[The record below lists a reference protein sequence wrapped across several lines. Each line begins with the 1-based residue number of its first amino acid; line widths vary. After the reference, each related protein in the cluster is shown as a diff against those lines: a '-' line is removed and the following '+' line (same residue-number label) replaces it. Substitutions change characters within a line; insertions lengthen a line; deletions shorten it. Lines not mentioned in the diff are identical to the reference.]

1 MAKIQ
6 CGKCGGII
14 ELPDGA
20 TSGVCPRCGDLTS
33 LPEKT
38 GGQAGDPDNGKDC
51 SPEKTELQ
59 KSTDAY
65 DSIVDLI
72 EDAPEDNKPIPEK
85 QEDRKPASD
94 LDRFEAKL
102 ADPGK
107 PELRLPRMGCFL
119 IFLIFFLM
127 CMGFS
132 SAYYST
138 VGEIPAKYSIPEER
152 VSVTDTEGILL
163 EEDMAVLDALA
174 KEISKQ
180 EDCGVAVMFFD
191 ARLANMLT
199 VFDQIAAEWAPGKG
213 VLLICDVRN
222 STMRLGLIGSGWQL
236 ADWDMD
242 TVAASCRAYRKDQR
256 GAQAIELLTTL
267 KHSLDTAEKKTHPVE
282 NADAAGAGK
291 TTAASAGDDVVQ
303 RLEKSIGAMTKGDV
317 KTLLSADDNAIKSLV
332 SGENKPAEKD
342 SASEGGAAGTQAS
355 AEEKAAEAKIAA
367 EDRAAEAALDED
379 FDDDDESVGMRAY
392 REKNGGK
399 TKKGAGIL
407 FSSTVNR
414 GGETSVRNCALFFL
428 IATILVA
435 VFAVKNGKKTRAS
448 DLKKNPAVL
457 AEFRKKRGGNPA
469 LRLVDTNEYIP
480 VKWTHK
486 KFLRITAIVLA
497 VLMGLSAGSS
507 QSESVENDK
516 PRELNEL
523 IPDYPEDGRIVD
535 QAGVFTP
542 EGMAKVSAAI
552 RHLESNTGGEM
563 IVYTVKT
570 LNGRPIEEFSL
581 DAAMKWKI
589 GKKGRDDGALF
600 VLAVDDHE
608 GRLEIGY
615 GWEGPINDG
624 RAGALLRSVIPEF
637 RNEQYAEAAVKVVR
651 GVESY
656 VTGVPVPASDEAGS
670 AVPAG
675 TPKAYEP
682 MVRDYGVLAYEKPN
696 KDPRVLDPADSLWGM
711 IGILGCLIAVAAA
724 YWGRIVMTSAP
735 HFVIFDP
742 TAVRV
747 YTPSSGSGGG
757 GSSRSSRSYSS
768 SRSSSRSS
776 SSSRRSS
783 GGGGSF
789 GGGGASVKW

>member
-6 CGKCGGII
+6 CGKCGEPV

-20 TSGVCPRCGDLTS
+20 TSAKCPCCGNLTTS
-33 LPEKT
+33 GDRPDGPAGFPA
-38 GGQAGDPDNGKDC
+38 GGEEG
-51 SPEKTELQ
+51 SLQ
-59 KSTDAY
+59 KKYHDRAADVY
-65 DSIVDLI
+65 ESILDLI
-72 EDAPEDNKPIPEK
+72 EDAPADNKPTPPKKE
-85 QEDRKPASD
+85 ERKTASD
-94 LDRFEAKL
+94 LERFEAKL
-102 ADPGK
+102 ADPDK

-132 SAYYST
+132 MAYYHSA
-138 VGEIPAKYSIPEER
+138 GEIPAKYSIPEGR
-152 VSVTDTEGILL
+152 VSVTDTEGVLL
-163 EEDMAVLDALA
+163 AEDLTALEAIA

-191 ARLANMLT
+191 AQYANMLT
-199 VFDQIAAEWAPGKG
+199 VFDQVAAEWAPGKG

-222 STMRLGLIGSGWQL
+222 SSMRFGLIGSGWQL

-242 TVAASCRAYRKDQR
+242 TAEAACRAYRKDQR
-256 GAQAIELLTTL
+256 GAQAVELLTML
-267 KHSLDTAEKKTHPVE
+267 KHSLDTAGEMTHPVE
-282 NADAAGAGK
+282 NADAAGSGK
-291 TTAASAGDDVVQ
+291 TTASSAGDDVVQ
-303 RLEKSIGAMTKGDV
+303 RLGKNIDALTKGDIKALV
-317 KTLLSADDNAIKSLV
+317 SPENNAVKSLV
-332 SGENKPAEKD
+332 SAENKPVEKD
-342 SASEGGAAGTQAS
+342 SAPKSGASGTQAS
-355 AEEKAAEAKIAA
+355 DEKASEAKIAA

-407 FSSTVNR
+407 FSSTASR
-414 GGETSVRNCALFFL
+414 AEEGSVRNYAIFFL

-435 VFAVKNGKKTRAS
+435 VFAVKNGKKTRES

-457 AEFRKKRGGNPA
+457 AEFKRKRGKNPA

-507 QSESVENDK
+507 ESEPVEKDK
-516 PRELNEL
+516 ARELSKL

-535 QAGVFTP
+535 QAGVFAP
-542 EGMAKVSAAI
+542 EDMEKVSAAI
-552 RHLESNTGGEM
+552 KRLETNTGGEM

-570 LNGRPIEEFSL
+570 INGRPIEEFSL

-624 RAGALLRSVIPEF
+624 RAGALLRSVIPELSHK
-637 RNEQYAEAAVKVVR
+637 QYAEAAVKVVH

-656 VTGVPVPASDEAGS
+656 VTGVPVPSSDEADS
-670 AVPAG
+670 AVPGAK
-675 TPKAYEP
+675 PRAYVP
-682 MVRDYGVLAYEKPN
+682 TIRDYGVLAYEKPGY
-696 KDPRVLDPADSLWGM
+696 DPRVLNPDDSMWGM
-711 IGILGCLIAVAAA
+711 IGILGCLIAIAAA
-724 YWGRIVMTSAP
+724 FWGRIVATSAP
-735 HFVIFDP
+735 HLAIVDP

-757 GSSRSSRSYSS
+757 SSRSSRSYSS
-768 SRSSSRSS
+768 SGSRSRSS
-776 SSSRRSS
+776 SSSSHRSS